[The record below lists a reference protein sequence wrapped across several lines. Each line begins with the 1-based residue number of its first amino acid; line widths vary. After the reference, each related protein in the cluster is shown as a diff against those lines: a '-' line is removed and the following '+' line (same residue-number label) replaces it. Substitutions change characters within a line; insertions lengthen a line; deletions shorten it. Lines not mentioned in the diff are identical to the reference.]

1 MDYSSDNLQLWNF
14 IIQLGIIAII
24 LMFSHFL
31 RRKLRFIEKTLIPT
45 AVLGGFIL
53 LLIKTT
59 GIIHIDSTI
68 LEYITYHGIAIGF
81 IAMTLQV
88 TKKGASNRTSATVGA
103 KSGALIVATYLIQ
116 GLFGLLITIGLVL
129 TIMPDLFPAS
139 GIILPMGYGQ
149 GPGQANNVGSIYEA
163 LGFTGGRSFGLS
175 IAAAGYLCACVVG
188 VIYANVIVRNK
199 KVKTNKSQEI
209 ISGSVT
215 TEIFEDENEVP
226 VSESVDRLSIQIALV
241 IIVYFMGFLLTM
253 GIVKLLDT
261 VAPGVSDMIS
271 PILWGFNFI
280 IGSLMAMIVKVTMK
294 GLKKSKVMSRQYQNN
309 YLLSRISG
317 LAFDLMIVCGV
328 ASIDFRDISGLWLP
342 FLLMAV
348 VGAIIT
354 LVFVRFMCNRIYP
367 GYKDEAFMAMFGNLT
382 GTISS
387 GILLLREFDPELK
400 TPAANN
406 LIVGSSFAI
415 AFGFPMLILIS
426 LAARSLQF
434 SIITLGIIFIYLII
448 LTVFVLK
455 FKPNKKEVASSDE

>member
-1 MDYSSDNLQLWNF
+1 MDYSSDNLQLWGF
-14 IIQLGIIAII
+14 LIQLGIIAII

-53 LLIKTT
+53 LFIKMS
-59 GIIHIDSTI
+59 GIIYIDSTI
-68 LEYITYHGIAIGF
+68 LEYITYHGIAVGF

-88 TKKGASNRTSATVGA
+88 TKKGASNRTSAVVGA
-103 KSGALIVATYLIQ
+103 RSGALIVATYLIQ
-116 GLFGLLITIGLVL
+116 GFFGLLITIGLVF
-129 TIMPDLFPAS
+129 TIMPELFPAA
-139 GIILPMGYGQ
+139 GIILPMGFGQ
-149 GPGQANNVGSIYEA
+149 GPGQANNVGSMYEA
-163 LGFTGGRSFGLS
+163 LGFSGGRSFGLS
-175 IAAAGYLCACVVG
+175 IAAAGYLCACLVG
-188 VIYANVIVRNK
+188 VIYANIIIRNK
-199 KVKTNKSQEI
+199 KDKTKKDYEI

-226 VSESVDRLSIQIALV
+226 VSESVDRLSIQLALV

-261 VAPGVSDMIS
+261 LAPGVSDMIS

-280 IGSLMAMIVKVTMK
+280 IGSLMAMIVKVILK
-294 GLKKSKVMSRQYQNN
+294 GLKKSKVMKRQYQNN

-328 ASIDFRDISGLWLP
+328 ASIDFKEISGLWLP
-342 FLLMAV
+342 FILMAV
-348 VGAIIT
+348 TGAIIT
-354 LVFVRFMCNRIYP
+354 LIYVRFLCNRVYP
-367 GYKDEAFMAMFGNLT
+367 EYKDEAFMAMFGNLT

-434 SIITLGIIFIYLII
+434 SIITLGLIFVYLII
-448 LTVFVLK
+448 LTVFVLR
-455 FKPNKKEVASSDE
+455 FKGKKKV